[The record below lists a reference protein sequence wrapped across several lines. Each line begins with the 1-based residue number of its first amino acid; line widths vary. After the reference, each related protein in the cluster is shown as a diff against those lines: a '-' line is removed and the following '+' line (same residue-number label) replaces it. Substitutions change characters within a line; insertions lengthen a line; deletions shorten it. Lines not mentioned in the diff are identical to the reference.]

1 LDTVKYSGRVG
12 DFVSPSRARVPL
24 SPRVDEAAEA
34 SGLGLAG
41 AVERLLSGVRVA
53 DPRGFAGWLE
63 RVALALG
70 DVDMTRWGLRER
82 MLVAALYRRPPRL
95 ALVSARLEG
104 GRGEAVAL
112 INGGSSWERWGLR
125 FDGASRLFGAA
136 KSVRRGVPVDTEVE
150 GPYIPVSAVFMVLPF
165 EAPVGKKVM
174 VVRGSAEWH
183 VYEARENPLPYNLL
197 AILTYEKEK

>member
-41 AVERLLSGVRVA
+41 AVERLLSGASVT
-53 DPRGFAGWLE
+53 DPREFAGWLE
-63 RVALALG
+63 RVAPALG
-70 DVDMTRWGLRER
+70 SVDTSRWGLRER
-82 MLVAALYRRPPRL
+82 LLAAGLYRRPPRL
-95 ALVSARLEG
+95 ALVSARLASG
-104 GRGEAVAL
+104 IGEAVAL
-112 INGGSSWERWGLR
+112 VSVEGGWERWTLR
-125 FDGASRLFGAA
+125 FDGASTLFGAA